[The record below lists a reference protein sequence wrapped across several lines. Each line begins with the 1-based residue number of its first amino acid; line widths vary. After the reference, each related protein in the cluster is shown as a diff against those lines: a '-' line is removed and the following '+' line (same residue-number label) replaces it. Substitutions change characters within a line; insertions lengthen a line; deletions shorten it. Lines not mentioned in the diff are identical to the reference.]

1 MNFDDFKGH
10 IYLIDDDPS
19 IRRSLAFSLSSLRY
33 SIQSFEN
40 PTAFLRDALPITPA
54 VILLDMRMPDT
65 HGLSLQA
72 ELRETGSETPIIFI
86 SGESQPTEIIQAL
99 KTGASDFLLKPFGL
113 HALIKAIDL
122 ALQKDKNQLKKRIQA
137 KSLQDRLMG
146 LTDKEREIYSW
157 MVKGYG
163 NKEIANING
172 SAASTV
178 KLHRSRVL
186 EKMACSSLAELLEMT
201 MDGNR
206 SILQLLKDL
215 TNPKATSVKTDRFTA
230 EPTPLSKGLSPGLPR
245 Q

>member
-19 IRRSLAFSLSSLRY
+19 VRRSLAFSLSSLRY

-40 PTAFLRDALPITPA
+40 PMAFLRDALPITPA
-54 VILLDMRMPDT
+54 VILLDVRMPQAN
-65 HGLSLQA
+65 GLSLQN
-72 ELRETGSETPIIFI
+72 ELQSVGRETPIIFI
-86 SGESQPTEIIQAL
+86 SGESQPSEIIQAM

-113 HALIKAIDL
+113 HVLVQAIDL
-122 ALQKDKNQLKKRIQA
+122 ALQKDKDQINKRIQA
-137 KSLQDRLMG
+137 KRLQERLMS
-146 LTDKEREIYSW
+146 LTEKEREICSW

-186 EKMACSSLAELLEMT
+186 EKMECATLSELLEMT

-206 SILQLLKDL
+206 SLLQLVQALPPAKT
-215 TNPKATSVKTDRFTA
+215 TNLGSEKVPP
-230 EPTPLSKGLSPGLPR
+230 ESPAWP
-245 Q
+245 

>member
-19 IRRSLAFSLSSLRY
+19 VRRSLAFSLSSLRY

-40 PTAFLRDALPITPA
+40 PIAFLRDALPITPA
-54 VILLDMRMPDT
+54 VILLDVRMPDAN
-65 HGLSLQA
+65 GLTLQA
-72 ELRETGSETPIIFI
+72 ELHRAGRETPIIFI
-86 SGESQPTEIIQAL
+86 SGESQPAEIIQAL

-113 HALIKAIDL
+113 HVLIQAIDL
-122 ALQKDKNQLKKRIQA
+122 ALQKDKVQLKKRTQA
-137 KSLQDRLMG
+137 KRLQDCLMS
-146 LTDKEREIYSW
+146 LTDKEREICSY

-186 EKMACSSLAELLEMT
+186 EKMACTSLSELLEIIL
-201 MDGNR
+201 DGNL
-206 SILQLLKDL
+206 SIHELFQALPPSKELSSESDPLKAAKL
-215 TNPKATSVKTDRFTA
+215 
-230 EPTPLSKGLSPGLPR
+230 PTPSTLPR